1 MEWDASW
8 KFHLRRDQDLVE
20 KRVSDSVWRCS
31 LNLRDIQVNRAAD
44 SAEPFMSQSD
54 LAAKEAV
61 FWDQFVRFEMQAV
74 VDWLQ
79 VFRAWLLPNQSRYG

>member
-1 MEWDASW
+1 
-8 KFHLRRDQDLVE
+8 
-20 KRVSDSVWRCS
+20 
-31 LNLRDIQVNRAAD
+31 
-44 SAEPFMSQSD
+44 MSQSD